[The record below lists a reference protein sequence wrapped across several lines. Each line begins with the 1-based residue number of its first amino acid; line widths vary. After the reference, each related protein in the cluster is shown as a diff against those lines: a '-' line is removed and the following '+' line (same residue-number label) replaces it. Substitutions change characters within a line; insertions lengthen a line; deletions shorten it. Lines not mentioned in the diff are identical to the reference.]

1 MFGSDVPQELL
12 LTTRPKA
19 KSRNAFSNQLATDIK
34 LDKAQISKIIQSRG
48 LLGALLSILAGP
60 KNHFFPLGLIRAPA
74 ATDVGIQKDFF
85 FRVNENADNFK

>member
-1 MFGSDVPQELL
+1 MFGGDVPQELL
-12 LTTRPKA
+12 FTTRPKA

-34 LDKAQISKIIQSRG
+34 LNKAQISKIIQSSG

-60 KNHFFPLGLIRAPA
+60 KKRFFPLGSIRAPA

-85 FRVNENADNFK
+85 FQGERKR